1 MSRIE
6 RAKILLLLAA
16 LALTPCVA
24 QTPPTNPPPSAPPVQ
39 PKPPVVAQADAP
51 TDNADARRCLD
62 LATNLEVIACAEKY
76 RARKARR

>member
-39 PKPPVVAQADAP
+39 PKQ
-51 TDNADARRCLD
+51 LD
-62 LATNLEVIACAEKY
+62 
-76 RARKARR
+76 